1 MMLIT
6 QSLDSNW
13 PLRALFELTAGAWGS
28 LRDSWLHQRIGHSHS
43 ALTVGATSWGR

>member
-28 LRDSWLHQRIGHSHS
+28 LRDSWPRQHIGHSHS
-43 ALTVGATSWGR
+43 ALTAGATS

>member
-13 PLRALFELTAGAWGS
+13 PLMAFFEVTAGAWGS
-28 LRDSWLHQRIGHSHS
+28 FMDSWPRQHIVHSHL
-43 ALTVGATSWGR
+43 ALTVGATSWVR